1 VRTAASGPLAD
12 EIATRHAT
20 KKIYTTQAVSGE
32 GLE

>member
-1 VRTAASGPLAD
+1 MRTAASGPLAD